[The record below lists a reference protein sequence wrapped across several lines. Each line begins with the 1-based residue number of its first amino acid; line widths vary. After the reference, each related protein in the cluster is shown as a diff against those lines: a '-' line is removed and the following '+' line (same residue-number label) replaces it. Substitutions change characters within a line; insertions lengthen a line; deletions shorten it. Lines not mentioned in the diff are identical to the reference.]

1 MAKLRKT
8 IGLVLAA
15 APQYSETFLTNK
27 IKGLIANG
35 FRVILFTNRRT
46 GNSHG
51 FREVS
56 GYKLPEA
63 RTFRGLAVLAVLLL
77 VALRAPKKLFRFYIL
92 ERTEGVDIE
101 RFTKR
106 FLAAAHILP
115 FKIDYLHFCFA
126 TLGVGRENLGRA
138 LGARVSVSFRG
149 YDIGLFPLSRP
160 GVYASLWK
168 KVDKVHTISNDLYEK
183 ARSLGLPDTVTCVKI
198 MPAIA
203 PELTARPR
211 DYRCSHGSLRILTVA
226 RLQVKKVLEV
236 ALDAMA
242 ILKSKGLKFNYT
254 IVGDGIEK
262 ERLLFC
268 RYQHRLDEEV
278 VFIGRKQHDEVI
290 ELMYSHDIYIQPSLQ
305 EGFCNSV
312 LEAQGSGMLCIV
324 TDAEGLT
331 ENVVDKVTG
340 WVVPRG
346 NADALASTI
355 VSVSQLSLTE
365 REHVGRTA
373 AERIQREFAL
383 ERQWREFAD
392 FFEG

>member
-126 TLGVGRENLGRA
+126 TLGVGKENLGRV

-149 YDIGLFPLSRP
+149 YDVGLFPLSRP
-160 GVYASLWK
+160 GVYERLWK
-168 KVDKVHTISNDLYEK
+168 NIDKVHTISDDLYNK
-183 ARSLGLPDTVTCVKI
+183 AKALGLPDTVPCVKI
-198 MPAIA
+198 RPAIA
-203 PELTARPR
+203 AELFVHER
-211 DYRCSHGSLRILTVA
+211 DYKGPGGLLSILTVA
-226 RLQVKKVLEV
+226 RLQWKKGLEV
-236 ALDAMA
+236 AIDAMA
-242 ILKSKGLKFNYT
+242 ILKARGLKFRYT
-254 IVGDGIEK
+254 IVGDGIE
-262 ERLLFC
+262 E
-268 RYQHRLDEEV
+268 
-278 VFIGRKQHDEVI
+278 
-290 ELMYSHDIYIQPSLQ
+290 
-305 EGFCNSV
+305 
-312 LEAQGSGMLCIV
+312 
-324 TDAEGLT
+324 
-331 ENVVDKVTG
+331 
-340 WVVPRG
+340 
-346 NADALASTI
+346 
-355 VSVSQLSLTE
+355 
-365 REHVGRTA
+365 
-373 AERIQREFAL
+373 
-383 ERQWREFAD
+383 
-392 FFEG
+392 